1 MTASLSASHLD
12 PPAGCCPRSHL
23 QPGLLRLLA
32 WLSDILPAPYCSSP
46 RHGLPVRVPNHTPR
60 NSFLFSLSRTQC
72 VSNGSVSHWAS
83 GCQTCGEGIVLGCRQ
98 QLVPHLA
105 VTLECS
111 VGAIINRPA
120 ATSCFSNHLSKKWK
134 PHLLS
139 LPNAGGVSERLF
151 GLKSR

>member
-1 MTASLSASHLD
+1 MTTSLSASHLD
-12 PPAGCCPRSHL
+12 PLASCCPCSHL
-23 QPGLLRLLA
+23 QPDLLRLLS
-32 WLSDILPAPYCSSP
+32 WLSDILPAPHRSSP

-83 GCQTCGEGIVLGCRQ
+83 GCQVCGEGIVLGCRQ
-98 QLVPHLA
+98 QLVSHLT

-120 ATSCFSNHLSKKWK
+120 ATSCFSNHYQRSGN
-134 PHLLS
+134 PTRCHCRMQVGS
-139 LPNAGGVSERLF
+139 ASARSV
-151 GLKSR
+151 